1 MAPSKRAFDR
11 PPKRGGTDEVAKEL
25 RTVTDSTRISKASCS
40 KYSETDKSMN
50 KMSPFPVSK
59 VLKEDTGETLKAKS
73 VFTDD
78 VRAEVGTANWE
89 SEAANRKAS
98 CFSKNS

>member
-1 MAPSKRAFDR
+1 
-11 PPKRGGTDEVAKEL
+11 
-25 RTVTDSTRISKASCS
+25 
-40 KYSETDKSMN
+40 MN

-59 VLKEDTGETLKAKS
+59 VLKEDTGETFKAKS

-89 SEAANRKAS
+89 SEAENRKAS
-98 CFSKNS
+98 CFSENS